1 METKRY
7 IGNDMARI
15 FVRVRR
21 ELGPDAV
28 IVQTRSLLRD
38 GADPL
43 IEVLASPSAGGDDA
57 LTLALQRVL
66 VQGSLEHAQSP
77 AASRGL
83 TVGDLEDIASRERLD
98 QETLRAFDLAYAEQD
113 LRDRYTCRRR
123 R

>member
-1 METKRY
+1 METKRF

-15 FVRVRR
+15 FARVRR

-43 IEVLASPSAGGDDA
+43 IEVLAAPTAGGEDA
-57 LTLALQRVL
+57 LTLALQRAL
-66 VQGSLEHAQSP
+66 VQGSLEHVEAP

-83 TVGDLEDIASRERLD
+83 TIGDLEDIATREREED
-98 QETLRAFDLAYAEQD
+98 ETLREFDRAYTSAAPAPQPAPAEP
-113 LRDRYTCRRR
+113 
-123 R
+123 